1 MKTRTVLVLL
11 FLLFL
16 IALSG
21 ILLSYSRSNRET
33 LQVFAASV
41 KRDCAPWDGEAFTV
55 KVSTVDG
62 RAFDLSI
69 WQSPEIAVPTR
80 FAFPDETQQVGNAL
94 LIPRS
99 GMPEQLTGEVWFQSV
114 SEGMPVEGRFSLTSE
129 RGEQFKGKFVAD
141 WEGQRVLCG

>member
-1 MKTRTVLVLL
+1 MKTRTGLVLL

-21 ILLSYSRSNRET
+21 ILFFTSLSNQET
-33 LQVFAASV
+33 LQVFSASV
-41 KRDCAPWDGEAFTV
+41 NRDCAPWDGEAFTV
-55 KVSTVDG
+55 KVSTLDG
-62 RAFDLSI
+62 RELDLSM

-114 SEGMPVEGRFSLTSE
+114 SEGKPIEGRFSLTSE
-129 RGEQFKGKFVAD
+129 RGEQFKGKFVAE
-141 WEGQRVLCG
+141 WEGQRALCG